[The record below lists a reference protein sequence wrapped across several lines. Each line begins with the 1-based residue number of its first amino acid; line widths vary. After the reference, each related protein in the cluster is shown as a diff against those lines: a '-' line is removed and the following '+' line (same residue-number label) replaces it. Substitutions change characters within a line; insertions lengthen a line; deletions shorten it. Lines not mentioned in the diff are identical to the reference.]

1 MLSIL
6 QEGTMLQRLA
16 VLVCAAGLTVAC
28 GQTDAG
34 ITTAV
39 KSKLAAD
46 DTVKAYEIDVDTSN
60 RVVTLSGEVQT
71 SVAKDQ
77 ALKLARDTDGVR
89 DVVDKLRVGDTAA
102 TSGIDD
108 KDDDKDAP
116 DIDTTVD
123 DKAKAAGRSAGRK
136 TAEAADKAGGVVTD
150 AALTAAVKAKL
161 LADPDV
167 SGLRI
172 DVDTTNGVVT
182 LNGDVASQTQATEA
196 ETIARNTEGVRNVVS
211 KLRVR

>member
-1 MLSIL
+1 
-6 QEGTMLQRLA
+6 MLQRLA

-28 GQTDAG
+28 AQTDAG

-71 SVAKDQ
+71 SLAKDQ
-77 ALKLARDTDGVR
+77 ALKLARETDGVR
-89 DVVDKLRVGDTAA
+89 DVVDQLRVGETAA
-102 TSGIDD
+102 TAGIDD
-108 KDDDKDAP
+108 PDDDKDSP
-116 DIDTTVD
+116 DVETTVD
-123 DKAKAAGRSAGRK
+123 DKAKAEGRKAGRK
-136 TAEAADKAGGVVTD
+136 TAEAADKAGAVVTD
-150 AALTAAVKAKL
+150 AALTSAVKAKL

-182 LNGDVASQTQATEA
+182 LNGEVATKAQATEA
-196 ETIARNTEGVRNVVS
+196 ESIARGTEGVRQVVS
-211 KLRVR
+211 KLRVAER

>member
-1 MLSIL
+1 MLSIE

-16 VLVCAAGLTVAC
+16 VLVCAAGLSVAC

-46 DTVKAYEIDVDTSN
+46 ATVKAYEIDVDTSN

-77 ALKLARDTDGVR
+77 AMKLARETDGVR
-89 DVVDKLRVGDTAA
+89 EVVDKLHVNETAA
-102 TSGIDD
+102 TTGALDD
-108 KDDDKDAP
+108 KDLDVEADDKS
-116 DIDTTVD
+116 
-123 DKAKAAGRSAGRK
+123 KAEGRDAGRR
-136 TAEAADKAGGVVTD
+136 TADAADTAGGAVTD
-150 AALTAAVKAKL
+150 AALTSAVKAKL

-172 DVDTTNGVVT
+172 DVDTANGVVT
-182 LNGDVASQTQATEA
+182 LNGEVATQAQATEA
-196 ETIARNTEGVRNVVS
+196 ERLARGTEGVQNVVS
-211 KLRVR
+211 KLHVKSR